1 MRLCTTVAV
10 SSIAAVLATACMNEV
25 PELEP
30 AAAQPALENGE
41 LTDAFTDSF
50 GGFVLLSMDFGSGA
64 PQRFCSGVL
73 ISNTTFLTAQHCLT
87 NPITNNLYRTPER
100 MVVTMG
106 SGADAQR
113 RMGQDDWLPTNDP
126 DHDFAIVSVSSPFT
140 MPLPD
145 GTLSTE
151 GYGRSIPWRDGTSE
165 SVICFGS
172 SGGSLRWGAFTA
184 EPMQFGAGNSNIFYR
199 IHRNELNQLPQGG
212 DSGGACVLTNPPNQM
227 WAYGELLSTH
237 MDCGEDYC
245 NGLPSEYIYFDD
257 WTLASF

>member
-1 MRLCTTVAV
+1 MRLRTSLVL
-10 SSIAAVLATACMNEV
+10 SMIAAVLATACMNEV
-25 PELEP
+25 QELEP
-30 AAAQPALENGE
+30 GANQPALENGD
-41 LTDAFTDSF
+41 LTDSF
-50 GGFVLLSMDFGSGA
+50 TDTYGGFVLLSMDFGQGFE
-64 PQRFCSGVL
+64 QRFCSGVL
-73 ISNTTFLTAQHCLT
+73 ISNTRFITAQHCMT
-87 NPITNNLYRTPER
+87 NPMTNALYRTPER
-100 MVVTMG
+100 LVVTMG

-151 GYGRSIPWRDGTSE
+151 GYERAISWGSEDPE

-184 EPMQFGAGNSNIFYR
+184 TYMQSGAGSTNFFYR
-199 IHRNELNQLPQGG
+199 IERNEQGQLPEGG
-212 DSGGACVLTNPPNQM
+212 DSGGACVLTNPDNQM
-227 WAYGELLSTH
+227 WAYGQLLSTH
-237 MDCGEDYC
+237 MGCGEDYC
-245 NGLPSEYIYFDD
+245 NGMPSMYLNFDD